1 MPKLVLA
8 KSGPLHHLLQPKT
21 VPGDRFWQCLV
32 AKSGSTLP
40 KLVLAGTYLAA
51 KTGLGGPILATK
63 NGPTKPVLAARFGP
77 LTKLKVFLRMVYSSM
92 YYG

>member
-1 MPKLVLA
+1 MVPRTIYCSQKW
-8 KSGPLHHLLQPKT
+8 S
-21 VPGDRFWQCLV
+21 PGDHFWQCLV
-32 AKSGSTLP
+32 AKNDSTLP

-51 KTGLGGPILATK
+51 KTGLGGPILAAK

-77 LTKLKVFLRMVYSSM
+77 MYGSM